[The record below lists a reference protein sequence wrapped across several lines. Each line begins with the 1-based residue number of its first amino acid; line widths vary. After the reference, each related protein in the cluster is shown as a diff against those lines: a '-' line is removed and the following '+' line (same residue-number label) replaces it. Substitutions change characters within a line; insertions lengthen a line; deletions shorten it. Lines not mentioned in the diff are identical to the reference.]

1 MRTLLAFHRDHCLAC
16 RNCELACS
24 VVHSSSG
31 RLETAISEQVPP
43 RRRLTMAAGK
53 DGVEAHRCEQCLEPL
68 CAFSCKSGA
77 LSRDPASGRVV
88 LDESRCL
95 ACYMCLMVCPF
106 GIRPD
111 PAADRVV
118 RCDLCLDREIPA
130 CVEACPTGAL
140 GTDIEPDRRVQSEF
154 EGHVVV
160 VGSSAAGIA
169 ACEAAREHAPR
180 CSITLVTADAHP
192 QYSRPLLAYF
202 LAGKI
207 QREELAWRADG
218 YLERDLKVRVLH
230 ALRASKLKA
239 DTRTIVL
246 DDGTELNFDRLI
258 LATGAR
264 GIALSIP
271 GAALDGVY
279 ALRNLDDLEGIDKR
293 IKSGKRAVVLGGGNV
308 GLQACEALLSRGMI
322 VTVVVSSPYLLSQMV
337 DAEAGRRVA
346 ELFTR
351 NGAEVRTGC
360 DALEIV
366 GDGGVQGVRL
376 NNGEVVG
383 ADLVIVGKGIRP
395 NVEWLQERGIRIG
408 RGIEVD
414 KCGRTSLPDV
424 FAAGDCAETPDPLTG
439 KLSVSGIWPVAY
451 EMGRAAG
458 CTAVGVEK
466 PSGGALRLNAS
477 RFFGESII
485 SIGEVCPERLD
496 GSFAQVLANRGGVYR
511 KLVYQRGRLAGALL
525 FGDISGAGVF
535 YRLYREGTDLGGQFG
550 NREIHETD
558 LAYLVAPSILGSELT
573 DV

>member
-1 MRTLLAFHRDHCLAC
+1 MRTLLAFHQDHCLAC

-53 DGVEAHRCEQCLEPL
+53 DGVEAHRCEQCIEPL

-77 LSRDPASGRVV
+77 LSRDPANGRVV
-88 LDESRCL
+88 LDEGRCL

-118 RCDLCLDREIPA
+118 RCDLCLNRETPA

-140 GTDIEPDRRVQSEF
+140 GTEAEPDRQVQSEF
-154 EGHVVV
+154 AGHVVV

-169 ACEAAREHAPR
+169 ACEAARELAPR
-180 CSITLVTADAHP
+180 CTITLVTADAHP

-202 LAGKI
+202 LAGQI
-207 QREELAWRADG
+207 RREELAWRADE

-230 ALRASKLKA
+230 NQRATRLKA
-239 DTRTIVL
+239 DTRTIAL
-246 DDGTELNFDRLI
+246 EDGTELNFDRLI

-264 GIALSIP
+264 GVTLSTD
-271 GAALDGVY
+271 GAALDGVHG
-279 ALRNLDDLEGIDKR
+279 LRNLDDLEGINKH
-293 IKSGKRAVVLGGGNV
+293 SGPGRRAVVLGGGNV
-308 GLQACEALLSRGMI
+308 GLQACEALLSRGMN
-322 VTVVVSSPYLLSQMV
+322 VSVVVSSPYLLSQMV

-351 NGAEVRTGC
+351 HGVEVRTGC

-366 GDGGVQGVRL
+366 GDGRVQGVRV
-376 NNGEVVG
+376 NSGEVIE
-383 ADLVIVGKGIRP
+383 ADLVIVGKGIKP
-395 NVEWLQERGIRIG
+395 NVEWLRESGIRIG
-408 RGIEVD
+408 RGVEVD
-414 KCGRTSLPDV
+414 TCGRTSLPDV
-424 FAAGDCAETPDPLTG
+424 FAAGDCAELPDPLTG
-439 KLSVSGIWPVAY
+439 NLSVSGIWPVAY

-458 CTAVGVEK
+458 STAIGVEK
-466 PSGGALRLNAS
+466 PCGGALRLNAS

-485 SIGEVCPERLD
+485 SIGEVCPERLA
-496 GSFAQVLANRGGVYR
+496 GSSARVLENRDSVYR
-511 KLVYQRGRLAGALL
+511 KLVYYRGRLAGALL
-525 FGDISGAGVF
+525 VGDISGAGVF
-535 YRLYREGTDLGGQFG
+535 YRLYREGKELGDPFG
-550 NREIHETD
+550 NQEIHG
-558 LAYLVAPSILGSELT
+558 AA
-573 DV
+573 